1 MKQLSHFLMD
11 IDKQWQPFDSQ
22 RQVLAIIGSGALM
35 LQSDYER
42 GTKDGDV
49 LQTAELSDAV
59 KARLLQLAGR
69 GTSLHQRHRLYVD
82 IVPSG
87 LPFLPRRPI
96 WHPLT
101 DVTAQLQ
108 HFDVQALDVVDV
120 VVSKLKRFHADD
132 KADVS
137 AMIERGLVSHTRLVE
152 RFREAVNVWQD
163 GAGADHLPRYVSNL
177 HEVER
182 DYLLEAESEIELPSW
197 VG

>member
-1 MKQLSHFLMD
+1 MKQLSQFLMD
-11 IDKQWQPFDSQ
+11 IDKQWRPFESQ

-49 LQTAELSDAV
+49 LQTAGLSDAV
-59 KARLLQLAGR
+59 KAQLLVMAGK
-69 GTSLHQRHRLYVD
+69 GTSLHHRHRLYVD
-82 IVPSG
+82 IVPGG

-96 WHPLT
+96 WHSLT

-108 HFDVQALDVVDV
+108 HFEVQALDVVDV

-137 AMIERGLVSHTRLVE
+137 AMIERGLVSHARLVE
-152 RFREAVNVWQD
+152 RFKAAVDVWQD
-163 GAGADHLPRYVSNL
+163 GAGAEDLPRYVGNL

-182 DYLLEAESEIELPSW
+182 DYLLEAESDIELPSW